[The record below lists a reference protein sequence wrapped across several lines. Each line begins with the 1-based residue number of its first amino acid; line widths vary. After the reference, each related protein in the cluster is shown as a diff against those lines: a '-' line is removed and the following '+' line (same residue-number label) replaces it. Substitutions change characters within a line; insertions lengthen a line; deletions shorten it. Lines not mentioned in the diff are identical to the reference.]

1 MSAVN
6 LNDKYELETGRIYLT
21 GTQALVRLMLMQRRR
36 DVAAELN
43 TAGFISG
50 YRGSPKQRLLGW
62 EHSGFS
68 VHHDIRIKV
77 PDIEG
82 RRQLA
87 RYMIR
92 APFSLEKTE
101 YKADSG
107 MIVYRS
113 KMHKSLK
120 RNYQIM
126 PGAQWLE
133 LLLQHVPDK
142 GEHLVRYYGW
152 YSNRSRG
159 IRKQLEE
166 SDNTDI
172 NIIDEPADPAF
183 SRAAKATAPR

>member
-1 MSAVN
+1 LVTDGVFKNNGVFRVIPPPPVQLLTEQLRHAV
-6 LNDKYELETGRIYLT
+6 LEFLCEEGRT
-21 GTQALVRLMLMQRRR
+21 T
-36 DVAAELN
+36 E
-43 TAGFISG
+43 TF
-50 YRGSPKQRLLGW
+50 KQRLLGW

-68 VHHDIRIKV
+68 VHHDIRIKA

-142 GEHLVRYYGW
+142 REHLLRYYGW

-159 IRKQLEE
+159 MRKQLEE
-166 SDNTDI
+166 SDNYLEV
-172 NIIDEPADPAF
+172 NRPLLAHWG
-183 SRAAKATAPR
+183 SKH

>member
-1 MSAVN
+1 M
-6 LNDKYELETGRIYLT
+6 LDFLCEEGRIT
-21 GTQALVRLMLMQRRR
+21 ET
-36 DVAAELN
+36 
-43 TAGFISG
+43 F
-50 YRGSPKQRLLGW
+50 KQRLLGW
-62 EHSGFS
+62 VHSGFS
-68 VHHDIRIKV
+68 VHHDVKV
-77 PDIEG
+77 KANDAAG
-82 RRQLA
+82 QRQLA

-142 GEHLVRYYGW
+142 GEHLVRYFPELMPDSSYPGKFT
-152 YSNRSRG
+152 N
-159 IRKQLEE
+159 IRTKGEQHKNCAE
-166 SDNTDI
+166 
-172 NIIDEPADPAF
+172 
-183 SRAAKATAPR
+183 